1 MFLVTMFHTMN
12 NLKLRRKTFLSLSD
26 AEEFC
31 DYHYNLG
38 WTIWELV
45 VVDTTLSDM
54 FVACGG

>member
-1 MFLVTMFHTMN
+1 MFLVRMFHTGN
-12 NLKLRRKTFLSLSD
+12 GCRLVTKAFHSLSD

-45 VVDTTLSDM
+45 TSDYTLSDM
-54 FVACGG
+54 FATDNA